1 MGVIVKII
9 GENNGSDEYEAGLK
23 IKGLIEQLPANVIG
37 EVVIYPNATILG
49 QAVKDIDI
57 VVMGELKNYTPSLK
71 YYECGEE
78 KNDKISIESF
88 CLAIEVKSHNADV
101 IVREGTNWLVPYK
114 KRLHNV
120 TEQSNQQ
127 KTSLF
132 SFFKNQI
139 GVSPYVTNVIWFTE
153 TLHSEIDELKKSGNS
168 KIEANVLPGECDFKE
183 FAQQIVL
190 QSNIYRRRSNIV
202 ISAIPSEYDLQ
213 RFEKAMNFFS
223 VQKTGMG
230 ALTRKRVEQITKKT
244 IEGGIVQRQNG
255 KFSIYRGKAGTGK
268 TVGLIQTAIEMVE
281 EDDCRILILTYN
293 KLLVADIRRLFA
305 LAELPDM
312 FDARCVGINTLQS
325 FFYKLVNRC
334 IYDGKLDSLV
344 FIENYEAY
352 MKEVLETISDDTIQE
367 IVVEQCRQDFDLN
380 WDYVFVD
387 EAQDWTN
394 FERDILLKVFSPEKV
409 VIADGGQQFVR
420 KISPCDWMIIR
431 ERNNIKLK
439 KCLRQKSNLIKALN
453 KINEYFGLVGNKI
466 IGSEHMV
473 GGRIIVT
480 DDESKVTGIIKLE
493 VEKLQEA
500 GNALYDCLCMV
511 PSELVSKAYGS
522 REFKNTDEF
531 AKNGLPIWD
540 GTNADN
546 RASMIIPS
554 DQIRVIQYDSSRGL
568 EGWTCICL
576 NLDSFIEE
584 KMTLYTADDNRNELM
599 LESEDELRTKYLLNW
614 LFMPLT
620 RAIDSVVISLKSR
633 ESEIGK
639 MLFKIAEENP
649 DYINWV

>member
-1 MGVIVKII
+1 
-9 GENNGSDEYEAGLK
+9 
-23 IKGLIEQLPANVIG
+23 
-37 EVVIYPNATILG
+37 
-49 QAVKDIDI
+49 
-57 VVMGELKNYTPSLK
+57 
-71 YYECGEE
+71 
-78 KNDKISIESF
+78 
-88 CLAIEVKSHNADV
+88 
-101 IVREGTNWLVPYK
+101 
-114 KRLHNV
+114 
-120 TEQSNQQ
+120 
-127 KTSLF
+127 
-132 SFFKNQI
+132 
-139 GVSPYVTNVIWFTE
+139 
-153 TLHSEIDELKKSGNS
+153 
-168 KIEANVLPGECDFKE
+168 
-183 FAQQIVL
+183 
-190 QSNIYRRRSNIV
+190 
-202 ISAIPSEYDLQ
+202 
-213 RFEKAMNFFS
+213 
-223 VQKTGMG
+223 
-230 ALTRKRVEQITKKT
+230 
-244 IEGGIVQRQNG
+244 
-255 KFSIYRGKAGTGK
+255 
-268 TVGLIQTAIEMVE
+268 MVE

-325 FFYKLVNRC
+325 FFYKFANRC

-344 FIENYEAY
+344 FIENYETY

-409 VIADGGQQFVR
+409 VIADGGQQYVR
-420 KISPCDWMIIR
+420 KISPCDWMIVR

-453 KINEYFGLVGNKI
+453 KINEYFGLVENKI
-466 IGSEHMV
+466 IGSENMV

-480 DDESKVTGIIKLE
+480 DDESKVMGIIKME

-511 PSELVSKAYGS
+511 PSELVSKEYGS

-531 AKNGLPIWD
+531 AQNGLPIWD

-546 RASMIIPS
+546 RASMLIPS

-599 LESEDELRTKYLLNW
+599 LESEAELRTKYLLNW

-620 RAIDSVVISLKSR
+620 RAIDTVVISLKSR

-639 MLFKIAEENP
+639 ILFKIAEENP